1 MFPIPH
7 HETSPPPR
15 AVIIGLV
22 MLSLAALAVTVW
34 TMFDFLH
41 EQEIV
46 QKLIIMLPDDAQPAA
61 EELAEELAGE
71 LRWQFR
77 LTILVVLNLV
87 VTGFALVLLWRAYG
101 SSQES
106 LRDVKALAA
115 DILSS
120 IDQSVITT
128 DSDGEVTSINRSGVE
143 LFGLTGEIF
152 GRSLGDLSSE
162 MDLESFRQEANA
174 KSLAHLTRDYTL
186 QRGGV
191 TATFRAFCQ
200 PLFNRQDE
208 VVGNVVQVRDV
219 TEPVLIE
226 QRMRRMER
234 YMGLGSLAAGLHHEI
249 KNPLAALSLHVQL
262 LEEELELS
270 DPTPTVQEMLGVIQA
285 EVTRVGGVLE
295 GFRDFA
301 SLGQLNRSQV
311 DLARLVQRQIRL
323 VTPRAE
329 QQHVKAHLV
338 MPEEPLPMIR
348 ADRVRLEQVLVNLL
362 VNAVEAMP
370 DGGDLTVQVSANL
383 QTHPA
388 VLKVSVEDTGPG
400 IPESLR
406 DRVFD
411 PYFTTKRDG
420 TGMGLALCDKIISQH
435 NGNLEYQRVAG
446 RTTFEFKLPV
456 E

>member
-1 MFPIPH
+1 
-7 HETSPPPR
+7 
-15 AVIIGLV
+15 
-22 MLSLAALAVTVW
+22 
-34 TMFDFLH
+34 
-41 EQEIV
+41 
-46 QKLIIMLPDDAQPAA
+46 
-61 EELAEELAGE
+61 
-71 LRWQFR
+71 
-77 LTILVVLNLV
+77 
-87 VTGFALVLLWRAYG
+87 
-101 SSQES
+101 
-106 LRDVKALAA
+106 
-115 DILSS
+115 
-120 IDQSVITT
+120 
-128 DSDGEVTSINRSGVE
+128 
-143 LFGLTGEIF
+143 
-152 GRSLGDLSSE
+152 

-174 KSLAHLTRDYTL
+174 KSLAHLTRDFTS

-200 PLFNRQDE
+200 PLFNLQDE
-208 VVGNVVQVRDV
+208 VIGNVVQVRDV

-262 LEEELELS
+262 LEEELEQS

-301 SLGQLNRSQV
+301 SLGQLNRSEV
-311 DLARLVQRQIRL
+311 DLSRLVQRQLRL
-323 VTPRAE
+323 VAPRAK
-329 QQHVKAHLV
+329 QQHVKTHLV
-338 MPEEPLPMIR
+338 LPEEPLPMIR

-362 VNAVEAMP
+362 VNAIEAMP
-370 DGGDLTVQVSANL
+370 DGGELNVSVSANL
-383 QTHPA
+383 QSHPP
-388 VLKVSVEDTGPG
+388 VVNVSIEDTGPG